1 MRPFPMG
8 VSTRV
13 QIRSYYE
20 RNIKGAFTAL
30 FIRSAHKRRF
40 TVLTL
45 PYTLFFFFR
54 FFLFFFSPLRA
65 PAVRFRWPS
74 SIGTIEERRRIYR
87 VSRSKWPFVSMR
99 YTPEAPR
106 SRSNNIAFRRT
117 DTISVPS
124 NRNDAPVRA

>member
-8 VSTRV
+8 VSARV

-45 PYTLFFFFR
+45 PYTLFLSFVSSS
-54 FFLFFFSPLRA
+54 FFFSSLRA
-65 PAVRFRWPS
+65 PTIRFRWPS
-74 SIGTIEERRRIYR
+74 SIGTTEERRRIYR

-106 SRSNNIAFRRT
+106 PRSNNIAFRRT
-117 DTISVPS
+117 DTMNVPS
-124 NRNDAPVRA
+124 NRNGAPVRA